1 MKPEAEPNRLRR
13 KSNPEPFNMVLNTVE
28 EPNNTKQTF
37 FQLLGGEEK
46 GIETIRNLVETFYD
60 IMDSDPKA
68 AGIRAMHKQDLTEA
82 REKLFMFLTGWT
94 GGPQLYIER
103 YGHPMLR
110 ARHLPFPIG
119 ESERDQWMYCI
130 IKAMHQLAFDETMMT
145 KLATQLYGVADFMR
159 NR

>member
-1 MKPEAEPNRLRR
+1 
-13 KSNPEPFNMVLNTVE
+13 VLNAAN
-28 EPNNTKQTF
+28 EPKNEVKTTF
-37 FQLLGGEEK
+37 FEVLGGAEN
-46 GIETIRNLVETFYD
+46 IRSLVERFYD

-68 AGIRAMHKQDLTEA
+68 AGIRAMHQSDLTSA

-119 ESERDQWMYCI
+119 DDERDQWMYCMI
-130 IKAMHQLAFDETMMT
+130 RAMHDMGIDEKVIL
-145 KLATQLYGVADFMR
+145 KLSEALWGVADFMR
-159 NR
+159 NKTE